1 MARSHNDRDEQ
12 TDRTMRLTS
21 LILSLA
27 LGLTTAA
34 PVLAQ
39 DGGFSPVLKVNDSV
53 ITGYEMEQRIRF
65 LTLLRFPGDIP
76 AEAEKGLVEDRLR
89 LATARSIGLRLT
101 DDQVKA
107 GMAEFAA
114 RANLD
119 TEQFLAAIGQG
130 GVEPETFRDFVEA
143 GLAWREMV
151 RGRYAPTIRV
161 SETEIDRALSADS
174 GRGAGPR
181 VLLSEI
187 ILRARP
193 GEVGRVRRVAT
204 EIAETA
210 TSESAFATAAETQS
224 LAPSRANGGRVDWIP
239 LSNLPPQ
246 AQAAIGKLGQGQVSE
261 PVPLQGYVGI
271 FLLRGFQ
278 EGADKVAPAAAV
290 IDYAELALPAGAGA
304 EAQRLQ
310 ASARTCDELYSLT
323 GDGNVKRQQTPRGA
337 IPASIGA
344 ELDRLDDNE
353 TSASLRGGG
362 GQIIFLMRCARTAT
376 LAAGNLNPEPLPE
389 IPLSPILSADGE
401 VIPSVVEGL
410 GYGYGPT
417 RDQVREEVLN
427 RKLAQLAEGWLAEL
441 KANAIISRP

>member
-1 MARSHNDRDEQ
+1 
-12 TDRTMRLTS
+12 MRLTS
-21 LILSLA
+21 LIFSLA
-27 LGLTTAA
+27 FGLTSAM

-39 DGGFSPVLKVNDSV
+39 SAFSPVLKVNDSV
-53 ITGYEMEQRIRF
+53 VTGYELEQRIRF
-65 LTLLRFPGDIP
+65 LTLLRFPGDIA
-76 AEAEKGLVEDRLR
+76 AEAEKGLIEDRLR
-89 LATARSIGLRLT
+89 LATARSVGLRLT

-114 RANLD
+114 RASLD
-119 TEQFLAAIGQG
+119 TEQFLAAISEG

-143 GLAWREMV
+143 GLAWRELV
-151 RGRYAPTIRV
+151 RGRFLPAVRV
-161 SETEIDRALSADS
+161 TEAEIDRALSADN
-174 GRGAGPR
+174 GRGTGPR

-193 GEVGRVRRVAT
+193 GEVGRVRRVAA

-210 TSESAFATAAETQS
+210 TSESAFAKAAEAQS
-224 LAPSRANGGRVDWIP
+224 LAPSRAEGGRVDWIP

-261 PVPLQGYVGI
+261 PVPLQGYVAL

-278 EGADKVAPAAAV
+278 EGADKIAPAAAV

-310 ASARTCDELYSLT
+310 AGARTCDELYSLT
-323 GDGNVKRQQTPRGA
+323 DGGQVKRQKTARGA

-353 TSASLRGGG
+353 TSASLRGSG

-376 LAAGNLNPEPLPE
+376 LAAGNLNPDPLPE
-389 IPLSPILSADGE
+389 IPLSPVLSADGD
-401 VIPSVVEGL
+401 VIPSVVLGL
-410 GYGYGPT
+410 GYGNGPT
-417 RDQVREEVLN
+417 REQVREEVSN
-427 RKLAQLAEGWLAEL
+427 RKLSQLADGWLAEL

>member
-1 MARSHNDRDEQ
+1 
-12 TDRTMRLTS
+12 MRLTS
-21 LILSLA
+21 LIFSLA
-27 LGLTTAA
+27 FGLTSAM

-39 DGGFSPVLKVNDSV
+39 GAFSPVLKVNDSV
-53 ITGYEMEQRIRF
+53 VTGYELEQRVRF
-65 LTLLRFPGDIP
+65 LTLLRFPGDIA
-76 AEAEKGLVEDRLR
+76 AEAEKGLIEDRLR
-89 LATARSIGLRLT
+89 LAAARSVGLRLT
-101 DDQVKA
+101 DDQIKA
-107 GMAEFAA
+107 GMAEFAG

-119 TEQFLAAIGQG
+119 TEQFLAAIAEG

-143 GLAWREMV
+143 GLAWRELV
-151 RGRYAPTIRV
+151 RGRFLPTVRV
-161 SETEIDRALSADS
+161 TEAEIDRALSADN
-174 GRGAGPR
+174 GRGTGPR

-210 TSESAFATAAETQS
+210 TSESAFAKAAETQS
-224 LAPSRANGGRVDWIP
+224 LAPSRAEGGRVDWIP

-261 PVPLQGYVGI
+261 PVPLQGYVAL

-278 EGADKVAPAAAV
+278 EGADKIAPAAAV

-310 ASARTCDELYSLT
+310 AGARTCDELYSLT
-323 GDGNVKRQQTPRGA
+323 DGGQVNRHKTPRGA

-353 TSASLRGGG
+353 TSASLRGSG

-376 LAAGNLNPEPLPE
+376 LAVGNLNPDPLPE
-389 IPLSPILSADGE
+389 IPLSPVLSADGD
-401 VIPSVVEGL
+401 VIPSVVQGL
-410 GYGYGPT
+410 GYGNGPT
-417 RDQVREEVLN
+417 RDQVREEVSS
-427 RKLAQLAEGWLAEL
+427 RKLSQLADGWLAEL